1 MYTAL
6 LVDDER
12 SLRESISELVDW
24 EANGF
29 RLLGVAENGLDALQF
44 MEEAAVPDLLIT
56 DIKMPVMDGIE
67 LAKQIREEHPT
78 VKVVFLS
85 GYDEF
90 QYAVAGIQLNIVAYL
105 LKPVA
110 KDEIEKMLQNIS
122 GQISEEIREAND
134 LTLVQKSYYEQLE
147 VMKISFLISLL
158 TETYANIGKQD
169 LEEFLASYDLEFL
182 KEEKILFTIQLNQT
196 QQDKSGNHA
205 PNEELV
211 RFSLSNIV
219 RSILGKYVPSEVF
232 LFSSTIVCLISE
244 KAEQLEAILPMLGT
258 EIVETS
264 QKLLGQDVSIGVS
277 EQYNDVFH
285 TKKAYR
291 QAMEA
296 TDFARHSGKGA
307 IIYVTDIE
315 GRQQSQDVWEE
326 LDDYALLLALK
337 TGDRESVDQMLAAA
351 IPDSTEP
358 SWKRVSAIKIVAS
371 LVYITALRA
380 LRDSGVD
387 MQEEYTNWYHAFLE
401 GAQYQS
407 LSALK
412 NTVHTFCHAVLQ
424 EIQSQRNQ
432 HTNSLVAK
440 SLTYI
445 EANFQ
450 DPELSLKLVSQHL
463 SVSPTYFSAVFKKE
477 TGRSFIEMLTERKMT
492 RAKELV
498 LTTEEKMFEIA
509 LQCGYSDQHYFS
521 YSFKKFFGVSP
532 TKMRQLQ
539 AQP

>member
-24 EANGF
+24 GAHGF

-44 MEEAAVPDLLIT
+44 MEETAVPDLLIT

-67 LAKQIREEHPT
+67 LAKRIREEHPT
-78 VKVVFLS
+78 VKIVFLS

-90 QYAVAGIQLNIVAYL
+90 QYAVAGIRLNIVAYL

-110 KDEIEKMLQNIS
+110 KAEIEEMLQRIHD
-122 GQISEEIREAND
+122 QISEEIRQAND
-134 LTLVQKSYYEQLE
+134 LTLVQRGYFEQIE

-158 TETYANIGKQD
+158 TETYTNVGKGD

-182 KEEKILFTIQLNQT
+182 KEEKALFAIQL
-196 QQDKSGNHA
+196 KSGGQDTTLGET
-205 PNEELV
+205 PKEELI

-232 LFSSTIVCLISE
+232 LFSSTIICLISE
-244 KAEQLEAILPMLGT
+244 KPEQLESALPMLAT

-264 QKLLGQDVSIGVS
+264 RKLLNQEVCLGVS
-277 EQYNDVFH
+277 EQYSDIFQ

-296 TDFARHSGKGA
+296 VDYARHSGKGEV
-307 IIYVTDIE
+307 IYVTDIE
-315 GRQQSQDVWEE
+315 AGTKNRAAWEE
-326 LDDYALLLALK
+326 MDEYALLLALK
-337 TGDRESVDQMLAAA
+337 TGDREIVKQILAAA
-351 IPDSTEP
+351 IPDSSDSGWEDI
-358 SWKRVSAIKIVAS
+358 SAIKIVAS
-371 LVYITALRA
+371 VVYTTALRA
-380 LRDSGVD
+380 LRDSGAD
-387 MQEEYTNWYHAFLE
+387 LQEQYTNWYYAFLE
-401 GAQYQS
+401 GTQYQS
-407 LSALK
+407 LATIK
-412 NTVHTFCHAVLQ
+412 TVIHQFCQAVLK
-424 EIQSQRNQ
+424 EIQSQRSQ

-440 SLTYI
+440 SLAYL

-450 DPELSLKLVSQHL
+450 DPEVSLKSVSQHL

-477 TGRSFIEMLTERKMT
+477 TGQSFIELLTELKMN

-498 LTTEEKMFEIA
+498 MTTEEKMFEIA

-521 YSFKKFFGVSP
+521 YSFKKFFGISP
-532 TKMRQLQ
+532 TKMRSLQ